1 MLICTLSVFAK
12 NNVETINID
21 VAITNDGSAY
31 VTQEWTGTFEQGTEN
46 YIPIENLNGI
56 TISDFSVS
64 DTENGKYDYIDFW
77 DVDSNFDEKAGKCG
91 IVETSRG
98 YELCFGITEY
108 GYNTYTI
115 SYKLNGLVCCY
126 SDYDGFNFMFI
137 NSGMSTFPTQA
148 RINIYMLD
156 GTELN
161 ENNSGIWGFGYEGG
175 IYFVDGGVYAYTDNE
190 LYGSDSMI
198 VMLQLDKDIVT
209 PERHSKDSF
218 EIVKERAFEQ
228 SDYKEEND
236 KLDAIICN
244 IMYAVFAVIL
254 ALITGCAVRAA
265 VQRIKYKKFYKSV
278 GYFRDIP
285 NGGSIPMSYCL
296 AKNFKISGEESVIS
310 ACILKMIVGGNLR
323 ATFTETPGMFGKI
336 KKSVELSF
344 VSAPEETLLNKMYQ
358 LLKNAAGND
367 EILQEK
373 EMDGYF
379 YSHPDAIRDFVNNA
393 AENGKNELMQKQGL
407 KKSSLRF
414 IDDLTEK
421 GRAELAESIGL
432 RKYLSEFSLIS
443 ERELSES
450 AIWKDYMVYAV
461 LYGIGDKVMEQ
472 LRKLYPNG
480 IPQEYNFEESLYAA
494 MCCRRCVYDA
504 TVRKETEARMA
515 GGGGS
520 SSHYG
525 GGGFSGG
532 GCGGG
537 SR

>member
-1 MLICTLSVFAK
+1 MCTLSVFAK
-12 NNVETINID
+12 NNVETINVD
-21 VAITNDGSAY
+21 VAITDDGSAY
-31 VTQEWTGTFEQGTEN
+31 ITQEWTGTFEQGTEN

-56 TISDFSVS
+56 TISDFSVADS
-64 DTENGKYDYIDFW
+64 KNGDYQTIAFDSW
-77 DVDSNFDEKAGKCG
+77 DVDWSFEQKAGKCG
-91 IVETSRG
+91 IAQTARG

-115 SYKLNGLVCCY
+115 RYRLNGLVGRY

-137 NSGMSTFPTQA
+137 NSGMSTFPTQGS
-148 RINIYMLD
+148 INIYMLD

-161 ENNSGIWGFGYEGG
+161 ENNSRIWAFGYEGG
-175 IYFVDGGVYAYTDNE
+175 IYFVDGGVYAYTEQE
-190 LYGSDSMI
+190 LSGSDSMI

-209 PERHSKDSF
+209 PARLSEGSF
-218 EIVKERAFEQ
+218 EDVKQAAFEQ
-228 SDYKEEND
+228 SSYEEEND
-236 KLDAIICN
+236 RLDAIISDTVC
-244 IMYAVFAVIL
+244 IIFAVIL

-285 NGGSIPMSYCL
+285 NGGSIQMSYCL
-296 AKNFKISGEESVIS
+296 AKKFKMSGEESVIS
-310 ACILKMIVGGNLR
+310 ACILKMIVNGNLR
-323 ATFTETPGMFGKI
+323 STVTEVPGMFGKT

-344 VSAPEETLLNKMYQ
+344 VSAPEDTLLNKLYQ
-358 LLKNAAGND
+358 LLEKSAGD
-367 EILQEK
+367 DKILREK
-373 EMDGYF
+373 EMDRYF
-379 YSHPDAIRDFVNNA
+379 YNHPDAIRDFVNK
-393 AENGKNELMQKQGL
+393 AEEDGKNELMQKHGL

-461 LYGIGDKVMEQ
+461 IYGIGDKVMEQ

-480 IPQEYNFEESLYAA
+480 IPQEYNFEDSLYVA

-504 TVRKETEARMA
+504 TVRKETEARIA
-515 GGGGS
+515 GSGGS